1 MSNET
6 ILASSLL
13 SRRSGSRE
21 SIATFRLE
29 GMSVGAVYAANYLA
43 RTPGRYVTAQE
54 IAEHGRFSSGVLQK
68 ALRRMC
74 RSGLVRSAPGHG
86 FQLAVPAGKLALLDI
101 LRSVE
106 GDALLSEA
114 CAMGRRDC
122 AHREACPISELC
134 SRLRAHAESAL
145 AELAILRLPVGKD
158 GYPVC
163 RDHVKGSCP
172 GELDA

>member
-1 MSNET
+1 MLKRRN
-6 ILASSLL
+6 SS
-13 SRRSGSRE
+13 GE

-43 RTPGRYVTAQE
+43 RVPGRYITAQE

-74 RSGLVRSAPGHG
+74 RAGLVRSAPGHG
-86 FQLAVPAGKLALLDI
+86 FQLAVPAAKLALLDI
-101 LRSVE
+101 LRSIE

-122 AHREACPISELC
+122 SYREACPIAELC
-134 SRLRAHAESAL
+134 IRLRRLTESAL
-145 AELAILRLPVGKD
+145 AELAITRLPAGRD
-158 GYPVC
+158 GLPVC
-163 RDHVKGSCP
+163 RDNFKGSCP
-172 GELDA
+172 TPPGPRESDV